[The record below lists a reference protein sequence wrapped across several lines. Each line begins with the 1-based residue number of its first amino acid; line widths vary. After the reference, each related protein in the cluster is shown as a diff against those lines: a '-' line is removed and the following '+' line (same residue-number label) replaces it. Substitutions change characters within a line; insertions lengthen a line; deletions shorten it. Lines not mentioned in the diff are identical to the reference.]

1 MAIDNEN
8 LEMVELLIHYNVDT
22 KDALLHAI
30 SEEFVEAVEM
40 LLDHEDGNRNKEGH
54 HVSFLRF
61 ELRCFS
67 QFRICGF
74 KNDNRFAKLR
84 IRITSAQFWF
94 RPIVMQ
100 IVFSIRYS
108 LRLLR
113 WNDIV

>member
-54 HVSFLRF
+54 HVSFLRL

-67 QFRICGF
+67 
-74 KNDNRFAKLR
+74 RF
-84 IRITSAQFWF
+84 
-94 RPIVMQ
+94 
-100 IVFSIRYS
+100 
-108 LRLLR
+108 
-113 WNDIV
+113 

>member
-54 HVSFLRF
+54 HVSFDQKEIFCWNFVSVDVLLLGHKWYVIIVFCR
-61 ELRCFS
+61 EI
-67 QFRICGF
+67 QIT
-74 KNDNRFAKLR
+74 FA
-84 IRITSAQFWF
+84 
-94 RPIVMQ
+94 IVMQ
-100 IVFSIRYS
+100 ISYSIRILFIYTQ
-108 LRLLR
+108 
-113 WNDIV
+113 NDIV